1 MNHPP
6 THTVMHPVIVILA
19 SELAVLMQMQYEIHF
34 CGNFVHVRLAACY
47 ELFDEGLGTRLL
59 EVIQQKFTL
68 C

>member
-1 MNHPP
+1 M
-6 THTVMHPVIVILA
+6 
-19 SELAVLMQMQYEIHF
+19 
-34 CGNFVHVRLAACY
+34 HVRLAASY